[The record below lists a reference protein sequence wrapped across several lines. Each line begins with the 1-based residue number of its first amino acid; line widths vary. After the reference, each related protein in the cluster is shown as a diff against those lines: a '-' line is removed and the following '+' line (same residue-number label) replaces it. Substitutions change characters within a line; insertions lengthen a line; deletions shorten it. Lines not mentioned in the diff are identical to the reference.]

1 MKDYKSN
8 ISDYVDEKFLGEK
21 SYKLGEEMYF
31 LTGEEHE
38 ANFCTLETIKKVT
51 DGFSVILSIENEWT
65 GERYKKTYTV
75 QKGCKLQ
82 MDMLTPNLAC
92 FLPPNRVPVLAEVT
106 AISLEGISIKPIG
119 VTQDFA
125 AIMEKC
131 G

>member
-31 LTGEEHE
+31 LPGEEHE

-51 DGFSVILSIENEWT
+51 DGFSVILSIENQWT
-65 GERYKKTYTV
+65 GERY